1 MKFAPEDIIQI
12 QQRGM
17 LPERI
22 REQLELFARGISYVE
37 LHRPCTL
44 GDGIETIPEQEEAA
58 LIDGYEQAAAA
69 GRCLKFV
76 PASGAA
82 SRMFKEWFKGLERPG
97 LPTETAARTFAEQLP
112 LYPFYD
118 DLCKAASRDGRDI
131 AAFLQAGDFAA
142 ILSYILTSRGLDYGK
157 LPKALLKFH
166 KYPWGS
172 RTALEEHLVEAARYA
187 VDGRRISR
195 LHITLSP
202 EHRQPVE
209 EFLAKVRT
217 KYEKAYGVIYEIGI
231 SCQEKATDTIAVDLE
246 NRPLRDDNGRLCFR
260 PGGHGALLQNLNALD
275 GDIIFLKNIDNVSP
289 EGMLDLTVRF
299 KKLLAGLLLKRQ
311 EETFRYLEKLHS
323 GKIDQED
330 LAAIDLFCRQKLHIG
345 FPQGYARWSR
355 EEKLAAWRKKLS
367 RPLRVCGVVR
377 NESEPGGGPFWVR
390 DDDDG
395 QSLQIVEEVQVD
407 CRNGDQRARWRAA
420 THFNPVD
427 LVCAVRD
434 FQGKKF
440 DLEKYVDPRAF
451 SIARKSDHGRDLQ
464 ALELPGLWNGA
475 MANWNTIFVEV
486 PLATFNPVKMVE
498 DLLRPQHLS

>member
-1 MKFAPEDIIQI
+1 MIFSAEDRIQI
-12 QQRGM
+12 QQRGIS
-17 LPERI
+17 PERI
-22 REQLELFARGISYVE
+22 REQLELFARGISYLN

-44 GDGIETIPEQEEAA
+44 GDGIEAIPRQEEAA
-58 LIDGYEQAAAA
+58 LVESYEQAAAT

-82 SRMFKEWFKGLERPG
+82 SRMFKEWFKGLERPW
-97 LPTETAARTFAEQLP
+97 LSTEPTARTFVEQLP
-112 LYPFYD
+112 RYPFYE
-118 DLCKAASRDGRDI
+118 DLCQAAAREGRDI
-131 AAFLQAGDFAA
+131 AALSQVGDYAA
-142 ILSYILTSRGLDYGK
+142 ILKYVLTPKGLDYGS

-172 RTALEEHLVEAARYA
+172 RTALEEHLVEAARYV

-195 LHITLSP
+195 LHITVSP

-209 EFLAKVRT
+209 EFLAKIKS
-217 KYEKAYGVIYEIGI
+217 KYEESYGVTYEIGI

-246 NRPLRDDNGRLCFR
+246 NRPLRDENGRLCFR

-289 EGMLDLTVRF
+289 EGMLEVTVRF

-311 EETFRYLEKLHS
+311 EETFCQLEKLHG
-323 GKIDQED
+323 GKIDQEE
-330 LAAIDLFCRQKLHIG
+330 LSAIDLFCRQRLHIV
-345 FPQGYARWSR
+345 FPEGYLKWPP
-355 EEKLAAWRKKLS
+355 EKKMATWRQKLS

-377 NESEPGGGPFWVR
+377 NEGEPGGGPFWVR
-390 DDDDG
+390 DDDGG
-395 QSLQIVEEVQVD
+395 QSLQIVEEAQVD
-407 CRNGDQRARWRAA
+407 SRDREQQARWRAA

-440 DLEKYVDPRAF
+440 DLEKYVDPRAV

-498 DLLRPQHLS
+498 DLLRPQHLT